1 MILSASR
8 RTDIPGCYP
17 EWFMNRL
24 RDGYVMTR
32 NPMNCHQVSRI
43 ETSPELIECIVFWT
57 KNAIPL
63 MDYLDELERMGYMYM
78 FQYTVTPY
86 DRAIEK
92 NLPDKKEI
100 IKNILELSDSI
111 GKDRIVWRYD
121 PILLNDNY
129 TIDYHIKMFEE
140 MCVQLRTAVN
150 HVVISFIDSYKK
162 NRQCKFKE
170 LSIEDINILAQEIG
184 KISQTHKI
192 PIKTCC
198 ENYDLECFGIKK
210 GACIDRELIE
220 RICNRPLKLKKAIG
234 QREGCFCSESI
245 DIGMYHT
252 CMNGCMY
259 CYATDYKTLETK
271 HRDYNKNSEILCDKI
286 DEQKDIV
293 KTRKI
298 KKL

>member
-1 MILSASR
+1 
-8 RTDIPGCYP
+8 
-17 EWFMNRL
+17 MNRL

-43 ETSPELIECIVFWT
+43 EISPELIECIVFWT

-78 FQYTVTPY
+78 FQY
-86 DRAIEK
+86 RAIEK

-100 IKNILELSDSI
+100 IKNILELSDNI

-129 TIDYHIKMFEE
+129 TIDYHIKIFEE

-259 CYATDYKTLETK
+259 CYATDYKTLDPMFGTEKDFKEFTSELKSRDYKTLETK

-286 DEQKDIV
+286 DEQKDII

>member
-43 ETSPELIECIVFWT
+43 EISPELIECIVFWT

-100 IKNILELSDSI
+100 IKNILEKVLT
-111 GKDRIVWRYD
+111 K
-121 PILLNDNY
+121 LNLNG
-129 TIDYHIKMFEE
+129 
-140 MCVQLRTAVN
+140 
-150 HVVISFIDSYKK
+150 
-162 NRQCKFKE
+162 
-170 LSIEDINILAQEIG
+170 NI
-184 KISQTHKI
+184 
-192 PIKTCC
+192 
-198 ENYDLECFGIKK
+198 
-210 GACIDRELIE
+210 
-220 RICNRPLKLKKAIG
+220 
-234 QREGCFCSESI
+234 
-245 DIGMYHT
+245 HT
-252 CMNGCMY
+252 
-259 CYATDYKTLETK
+259 
-271 HRDYNKNSEILCDKI
+271 
-286 DEQKDIV
+286 
-293 KTRKI
+293 
-298 KKL
+298 